1 MVMSGM
7 NWKHPPLIL
16 TWVSTAHLN
25 FLFLEKLYSC
35 SIYVFLANFEYAG
48 RISKFDLNPTL
59 PLWSIRLS
67 SSWYIFLNALL
78 QIFLCVLLKLKK
90 ILNIQCVTH
99 YIHWYGIDML
109 HLCILMLIFPISSLA
124 NKTL

>member
-16 TWVSTAHLN
+16 TWVSTAHFN

-48 RISKFDLNPTL
+48 RILKFDPNPTL

-67 SSWYIFLNALL
+67 SDTYSWMPFFKYF
-78 QIFLCVLLKLKK
+78 CVCSWNLKK

-109 HLCILMLIFPISSLA
+109 HLCILMLIFPISTLA